1 MTVQPKKPLRF
12 DSFSNSE
19 YAQHVAIWCAG
30 TASLARRGR
39 YLPPDVLNSVPDWR
53 VTYSAMDPERREKRL
68 RDARDEMQLRLALAH
83 DRDDLVPILTA
94 LVQVLSA
101 LLAGTPLPDAAMD
114 ACRTMALGQ
123 QATENTRQPQA
134 QPIQT
139 PPKLGL
145 GTDRQRHARKRAPH
159 LRVVG
164 DPRRGREEE
173 RGR

>member
-1 MTVQPKKPLRF
+1 
-12 DSFSNSE
+12 
-19 YAQHVAIWCAG
+19 
-30 TASLARRGR
+30 
-39 YLPPDVLNSVPDWR
+39 
-53 VTYSAMDPERREKRL
+53 
-68 RDARDEMQLRLALAH
+68 MQLPLALAQ

-123 QATENTRQPQA
+123 QAAENTRQPQA
-134 QPIQT
+134 QPIQA

-145 GTDRQRHARKRAPH
+145 GTDRQRHARKRPN

-164 DPRRGREEE
+164 DPRRDKEPGR
-173 RGR
+173 